1 MRGTQRITENGHLEI
16 GGVNTASLVD
26 EFTTPLFVYDVALI
40 RKNIHAFQEAFYA
53 HKSVKSRIVYA
64 SKAFSVLAMLQLAME
79 EGLSV
84 DVVSGGEMY
93 AALKAGLNPEDI
105 VFHGSNKAREELKL
119 AVQAGVGTIVID
131 NLHDV
136 HQLIDL
142 TDELKENVKVLL
154 RLTPGVEAHT
164 HDYIMTGQEDSK
176 FGFNLKSEDLS
187 VALQLINQSQRI
199 HYKGVHC
206 HIGSQIFET
215 EGFELAIGRL
225 FQFIEQLTKQY
236 KWNTSVVNTG
246 GGFGIKYVDGDEPQ
260 PIRNYIN
267 AIVEKIIEESEA
279 RSLSVPEIWV
289 EPGRGIVGEA
299 GTTLYSVGALK
310 KIPDIRHYLSV
321 DGGMADNIRPA
332 LYQAKYDAVL
342 ANRMN
347 DACIEKFTVAGKC
360 CESGDILID
369 QIELPSPKIGD
380 TLAVF
385 STGAY
390 GYSMA
395 SHYNRLPKPAVVF
408 VENGEAQLV
417 AKRESY
423 EDLLKNEFLLNR
435 CAFTAV

>member
-1 MRGTQRITENGHLEI
+1 
-16 GGVNTASLVD
+16 
-26 EFTTPLFVYDVALI
+26 
-40 RKNIHAFQEAFYA
+40 
-53 HKSVKSRIVYA
+53 
-64 SKAFSVLAMLQLAME
+64 
-79 EGLSV
+79 
-84 DVVSGGEMY
+84 
-93 AALKAGLNPEDI
+93 
-105 VFHGSNKAREELKL
+105 
-119 AVQAGVGTIVID
+119 
-131 NLHDV
+131 
-136 HQLIDL
+136 
-142 TDELKENVKVLL
+142 
-154 RLTPGVEAHT
+154 
-164 HDYIMTGQEDSK
+164 
-176 FGFNLKSEDLS
+176 
-187 VALQLINQSQRI
+187 
-199 HYKGVHC
+199 VHC

-215 EGFELAIGRL
+215 EGFQLAIGRL

-236 KWNTSVVNTG
+236 NCNTSVVNTG